1 MKNIKEKFLL
11 RINFGPEKEEDLKRG
26 CDKWRRGPAGVL
38 PALAAGPTF
47 LSIKWDPAP
56 GAVPAVG
63 DHRPPDRSQRA
74 NCLPL
79 GVSAG
84 PATTLEGAGVTEP
97 WVAGMVTRLR
107 VTPSGAQEATV
118 LCLLLGDRGL
128 AWEPGLICTESG
140 GQR

>member
-1 MKNIKEKFLL
+1 MEE
-11 RINFGPEKEEDLKRG
+11 GPSRG
-26 CDKWRRGPAGVL
+26 APRLGCGPHFPVYNMGH
-38 PALAAGPTF
+38 
-47 LSIKWDPAP
+47 PAP